1 MMPTTVAAPVPR
13 VSLATVAFFALAYA
27 LSWAP
32 SVWEAHSIL
41 PLGPLFAA
49 LVMLAVTGGWAS
61 VRHFLQRIVRWRVK
75 PHWYLLVLGLPVALT
90 AIAVWSNVLFGA
102 AAPSWERVPPLAA
115 LPGMFLFIMLFIGLG
130 EEPAWRGYALPRL
143 TAGRSALSG
152 SLLLGV
158 LHAVWHLPLF
168 GLEYDL
174 QNAPPWLVSLLGFTI
189 VSTWLVNRTGG
200 SLLLPV
206 LFHTSVNVT
215 AKYLFIPLFDGTD
228 TLRLWWLVGGLWALV
243 ALGVVAIYGRDLGR
257 VDAERNR
264 RGNHLATRRDGRLP
278 WWLREA
284 RRRYERSGVRKT
296 GEAATRASSATA
308 YPDDRWPGRPTGLA
322 RD

>member
-1 MMPTTVAAPVPR
+1 MMPMTVAAPVPR
-13 VSLATVAFFALAYA
+13 VNLATLAFFALAYA

-32 SVWEAHSIL
+32 SVWESHSIL

-49 LVMLAVTGGWAS
+49 LILLAVTGGWAS
-61 VRHFLQRIVRWRVK
+61 VRSFLRRIVQWRVV

-90 AIAVWSNVLFGA
+90 AIAVWLNVLFGA
-102 AAPSWERVPPLAA
+102 TEPSWERVPPLAA
-115 LPGMFLFIMLFIGLG
+115 LPGTFLFIMLFIGLG

-143 TAGRSALSG
+143 TAGRPALLG

-174 QNAPPWLVSLLGFTI
+174 QNAMPWLVSLLGFTI
-189 VSTWLVNRTGG
+189 VSTWLVHRTGG

-215 AKYLFIPLFDGTD
+215 AKYLFISLFDGTD
-228 TLRLWWLVGGLWALV
+228 TLRLWWVLAGLWALI
-243 ALGVVAIYGRDLGR
+243 ALGVVAIAGRDLGG
-257 VDAERNR
+257 VDAE
-264 RGNHLATRRDGRLP
+264 GNPTGWSSWPLLANAGSPLRLP
-278 WWLREA
+278 LVRVAHHHVCVPAAGSMKTIRPSADELRRTPSA
-284 RRRYERSGVRKT
+284 GQT
-296 GEAATRASSATA
+296 ICSS
-308 YPDDRWPGRPTGLA
+308 
-322 RD
+322 